1 MRQQE
6 VFHGYSAQLLATLLG
21 DSEIGLP
28 VTSTSS
34 FQVKNLPGIT
44 IRQKVALQSKTSA
57 EHPLYP
63 KMKLLAVYLSRK
75 ASETQTFEEKLQMLL
90 QICGEQPPLVRT
102 NQFSGNGLFMEF
114 HGTRIPVL
122 HM

>member
-21 DSEIGLP
+21 DSEICLP

-34 FQVKNLPGIT
+34 FQVKNLPRIT
-44 IRQKVALQSKTSA
+44 KRQKGALRSKISA
-57 EHPLYP
+57 KLLYP

-75 ASETQTFEEKLQMLL
+75 ASETQAFQEKLQKLL
-90 QICGEQPPLVRT
+90 QICGEQPAEVRT
-102 NQFSGNGLFMEF
+102 NQFSDNGLFMEF
-114 HGTRIPVL
+114 HGTWIPVL
-122 HM
+122 EM

>member
-21 DSEIGLP
+21 DSEICLP

-44 IRQKVALQSKTSA
+44 KRQTIALGSKISA
-57 EHPLYP
+57 KHLLYP

-75 ASETQTFEEKLQMLL
+75 ASETQAFQEKLQKLL
-90 QICGEQPPLVRT
+90 QICGEQPAEVRT
-102 NQFSGNGLFMEF
+102 NQFSDNGLFMEF
-114 HGTRIPVL
+114 HGTWIPVL
-122 HM
+122 EM